1 MGFWLLFSGIVTVIE
16 GINISLNII
25 SNYSRCA
32 RVFKL
37 LVYLGA
43 GACIVVL
50 LRALRAR
57 NLSLLRI
64 PSCLVAAAIYRVSVE
79 FPFKLSRNF

>member
-1 MGFWLLFSGIVTVIE
+1 MTVIE
-16 GINISLNII
+16 GVNVSLNVV
-25 SNYSRCA
+25 SDYSRCA

-43 GACIVVL
+43 GAHIVIL

-57 NLSLLRI
+57 NLLLSKL
-64 PSCLVAAAIYRVSVE
+64 PSCFVAAAVHRVFIE
-79 FPFKLSRNF
+79 FPF